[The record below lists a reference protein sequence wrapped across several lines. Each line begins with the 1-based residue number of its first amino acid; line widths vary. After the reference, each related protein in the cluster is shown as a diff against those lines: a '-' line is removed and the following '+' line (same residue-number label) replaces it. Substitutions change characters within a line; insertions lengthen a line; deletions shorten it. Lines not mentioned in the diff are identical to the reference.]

1 MARCR
6 LIGVWVVPGP
16 DLTLGEKVALVL
28 KGLTNRAGIEHICD
42 EHNFDRDVFDQ
53 WCQAFVAGGTE
64 KLDVMERAERLI
76 GVGDYVDATLDYSLA
91 NYMLL
96 GTLAKLIT
104 VLNQRD
110 SYTKSHS
117 DAVAQYSI
125 EIGKHLGL
133 DSDTMQT
140 LYVAGTLHDVG
151 KISISDHILN
161 KREPLTDEEMEL
173 MKEHPRLAIE
183 LIGWEGNLRGISEA
197 VYHHHE
203 RYDGSGYPKGLS
215 GEHIPLLARILAVAD
230 AFSAMTTDRPYRPG
244 MSQVAAARELAD
256 KAGTQFDPALVQVF
270 VEKVL
275 EIPPG
280 ELHDG
285 S

>member
-1 MARCR
+1 M
-6 LIGVWVVPGP
+6 PGSG
-16 DLTLGEKVALVL
+16 LTLGEKVAIVL
-28 KGLTNRAGIEHICD
+28 RGLNNRADIEGICD
-42 EHNFDRDVFDQ
+42 EHNIDRDAFDR
-53 WCQAFVAGGTE
+53 WCHAFLAGGTE
-64 KLDVMERAERLI
+64 KLDITERAEKLI
-76 GVGDYVDATLDYSLA
+76 GEGDYVDATLDYSLA
-91 NYMLL
+91 NFLLL

-110 SYTKSHS
+110 SYTKRHS
-117 DAVAQYSI
+117 DVVAQYSI

-161 KREPLTDEEMEL
+161 KREPLTDREMEL

-183 LIGWEGNLRGISEA
+183 LIGWEGSLRGISEA

-203 RYDGSGYPKGLS
+203 RYDGSGYPEGLA
-215 GEHIPLLARILAVAD
+215 GEDIPLLARILAVAD

-244 MSQVAAARELAD
+244 MSQADAARELVD
-256 KAGTQFDPALVQVF
+256 KAGAQFDPALVQVF

-280 ELHDG
+280 EQHDG